1 MVGES
6 SSFVDCW
13 LATLISY
20 NPTQCNCTTCVT
32 LLLAESEQIIHY
44 LFPENCL
51 AGLAGPA
58 HWHQGQQRH
67 SAQCKTAGGVPR
79 GKASPRCH
87 VGMQLCYMEFLL
99 GLRETVQ
106 GGPLLTTEPFGML
119 CGGFLVRH
127 ARKGNSCK
135 FLAL

>member
-1 MVGES
+1 ML
-6 SSFVDCW
+6 SFVW
-13 LATLISY
+13 LGLFFVAGAE
-20 NPTQCNCTTCVT
+20 CVHEQPK
-32 LLLAESEQIIHY
+32 LLSLVPESPQELPAVVEELHK
-44 LFPENCL
+44 FPENCL

-135 FLAL
+135 LLAL